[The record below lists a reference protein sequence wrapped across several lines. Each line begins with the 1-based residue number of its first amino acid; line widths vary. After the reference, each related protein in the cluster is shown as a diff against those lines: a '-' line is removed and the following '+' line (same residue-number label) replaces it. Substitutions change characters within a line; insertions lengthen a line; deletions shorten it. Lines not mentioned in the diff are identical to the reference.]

1 MFAIIIICELIH
13 SRFNYLQIQY
23 AYLQDIN
30 RNQHK
35 LQNQG
40 KSQVPQTKKTSTANI
55 QTQSQTSQVEETEQ
69 RYAVAVEQPIPLHP
83 RAQFY
88 RPQNPYQ
95 LAVQQQQQAEQQNSG
110 QQQQQQYQIIP
121 EEQFLKIL
129 EEELQARAYHE
140 DQVRRQ
146 QAAQQQ
152 SQHRQQQQQQHQ
164 HQQKQSAAAA
174 AAASQKVALQ
184 AQGLGSY
191 RQKVEADEEAQREY
205 IQYVQRARGGPKY
218 LPLPQRAVQEEQVE
232 QDIVPSPQ
240 PIPQLPPQLAYYQP
254 QISYKTLPNHPLAKS
269 SLEKEI
275 EMLLASNKPNVAPV
289 QIIDNSNE
297 PSAVINHHHR
307 APSPPPSTQ
316 PSVRSPK
323 AYIPSTAAPPGLVD
337 ANNQAFVPSLFRFSN
352 YPQPTQNYPVP
363 VTQQIIDA
371 KKLGPVVYPPQSQ
384 AVPSPSA
391 QPPVQASQ
399 FYYQEAVSP
408 SPAPRPKA
416 YRSKYGTKFATTPTP
431 LRAHQNEINY
441 PLNSK
446 FTQPLYDIERPA
458 PTSSAAPGGPANF
471 YPSPPDPHRNINPT
485 VQPTPAATA
494 KFTPIP
500 TNFRQFAL
508 PGPSPSQ
515 SSIYVSQGTGIAT
528 PSRPISTVKPK
539 TVEDLKQL
547 HLPPPN
553 GKPLTQAEF
562 QALVDAGYPVTAVP
576 VPVPVPYEQ
585 YVKDHPEYRNQPPP
599 QPPALP
605 VNYEQLMRFAQL
617 QQHTQQVPQ
626 FGPHR
631 SSHPRALIGRPS
643 EPSVKI
649 ISSASE
655 PQQTATAVGGGSVTY
670 LRAIPENQK
679 RRPRD
684 ESETKVLGA
693 KEDEKEIDK
702 VKQLDENKEK

>member
-1 MFAIIIICELIH
+1 M
-13 SRFNYLQIQY
+13 
-23 AYLQDIN
+23 
-30 RNQHK
+30 
-35 LQNQG
+35 QNQG
-40 KSQVPQTKKTSTANI
+40 KAQVQQTKTTATANL
-55 QTQSQTSQVEETEQ
+55 QAQPQASQIDETEQ
-69 RYAVAVEQPIPLHP
+69 RYAVAVEQPVPVHP
-83 RAQFY
+83 RAHLY

-95 LAVQQQQQAEQQNSG
+95 LAVQQQQQQQQAEQQNSA
-110 QQQQQQYQIIP
+110 QQQQYQIIP

-140 DQVRRQ
+140 GQVRRQ
-146 QAAQQQ
+146 QSVVQQQ
-152 SQHRQQQQQQHQ
+152 NQQRQQQQ
-164 HQQKQSAAAA
+164 HQQKQSTAAAA

-191 RQKVEADEEAQREY
+191 RQKIEADEEARQEY
-205 IQYVQRARGGPKY
+205 VQYVQRPRGGPKY
-218 LPLPQRAVQEEQVE
+218 LPLPQRPAQEEQVE
-232 QDIVPSPQ
+232 QDIAPSPHL
-240 PIPQLPPQLAYYQP
+240 IPQLPPQLAYYQP

-289 QIIDNSNE
+289 QIVDNSNE

-307 APSPPPSTQ
+307 APPPAPQ
-316 PSVRSPK
+316 PSARSPK
-323 AYIPSTAAPPGLVD
+323 AYIPSTAAPPGLQD
-337 ANNQAFVPSLFRFSN
+337 ANQAFVPSVYRFSN

-363 VTQQIIDA
+363 VTQQVIDA

-384 AVPSPSA
+384 TAPSPSA
-391 QPPVQASQ
+391 QTPVQASQ

-416 YRSKYGTKFATTPTP
+416 YRSKYGNKFPTTPTP
-431 LRAHQNEINY
+431 LRTHQNEINY
-441 PLNSK
+441 PANNK
-446 FTQPLYDIERPA
+446 FAQSIYDLERPA
-458 PTSSAAPGGPANF
+458 SSASPTNF
-471 YPSPPDPHRNINPT
+471 YPSPPDPHRNIPPPT
-485 VQPTPAATA
+485 AQPTQAAMA
-494 KFTPIP
+494 KFTQVP
-500 TNFRQFAL
+500 TNYRQYAL

-553 GKPLTQAEF
+553 GKPLTQTEF

-585 YVKDHPEYRNQPPP
+585 YVKDHPDYRNQPPP

-617 QQHTQQVPQ
+617 QQHHHQVPQ

-649 ISSASE
+649 ISSPSE
-655 PQQTATAVGGGSVTY
+655 PQQTVSAVGGGSVTY

-693 KEDEKEIDK
+693 KEEDKPIDE
-702 VKQLDENKEK
+702 VKQLDENKDK